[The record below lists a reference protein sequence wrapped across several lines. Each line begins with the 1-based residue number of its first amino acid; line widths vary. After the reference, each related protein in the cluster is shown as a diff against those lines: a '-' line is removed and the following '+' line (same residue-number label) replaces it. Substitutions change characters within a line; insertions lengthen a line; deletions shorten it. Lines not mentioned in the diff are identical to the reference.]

1 MDRPETACVGS
12 AVRHA
17 VAVSPSCTGFEQ
29 GPIRPPSEAQSLL
42 VRVSRNCPWNHCGFC
57 PVYKGQRFSLRS
69 VDEVLA
75 DLDAMVEVY
84 GDQPRTVFLQDANPL
99 LTPTDDLVRI
109 VTAVRERFP
118 RVRRVTAYARSHTL
132 ARRPVAELRRIR
144 AAGLDRLH
152 VGLESA
158 CDAVLVLVKKGVTRA
173 QQIEGGRRAK
183 EAGFE
188 LSEYVMPGLGGRA
201 LSAQH
206 ADDTASALAAIQ
218 PDFVRLRTT
227 AVHADTPLAELV
239 ARGELVP
246 LGEVEC
252 VREIRRLL
260 AGLAGVTTRLESDH
274 ILNMLMELRGDLPA
288 ELERLLTICD
298 DFLGLPDEDRVRF
311 MLARRLG
318 WIARLRQLDEPMVR
332 AEVDR
337 LLGTLAGRGLDAEAV
352 LAELR
357 AATL

>member
-1 MDRPETACVGS
+1 M
-12 AVRHA
+12 
-17 VAVSPSCTGFEQ
+17 
-29 GPIRPPSEAQSLL
+29 
-42 VRVSRNCPWNHCGFC
+42 RVSRNCPWTHCAFC

-69 VDEVLA
+69 ADEVLA
-75 DLDAMVEVY
+75 DLDAMLRVY
-84 GDQPRTVFLQDANPL
+84 GDRPRTVFLQDANPL
-99 LTPTDDLVRI
+99 LTRTDDLVRI
-109 VTAVRERFP
+109 VAGIRERFP
-118 RVRRVTAYARSHTL
+118 QVRRVTAYARSHTL

-158 CDAVLVLVKKGVTRA
+158 CDAVLVLVRKGVTRA
-173 QQIEGGRRAK
+173 QQIEGGRRAR

-227 AVHADTPLAELV
+227 AVHPGTPLAELE
-239 ARGELVP
+239 AKGDFVP
-246 LGEVEC
+246 LTEVEG
-252 VREIRRLL
+252 VREIRRFL

-288 ELERLLTICD
+288 DLARLLAVCD
-298 DFLGLPDEDRVRF
+298 EFLELPEADRVRF

-318 WIARLRQLDEPMVR
+318 WIGRLRQLDEPGVR

-337 LLGTLAGRGLDAEAV
+337 VLGTLAERGLDPEAV